1 MERANIKKLINWKN
15 KKNRKP
21 LLVTG
26 VRQCGKTLRKKK
38 NFMEVDMYNIS
49 MRII

>member
-1 MERANIKKLINWKN
+1 MDRIVLERFKAWKN

-26 VRQCGKTLRKKK
+26 VRQCGKTWLITQNPNYSHSKLR
-38 NFMEVDMYNIS
+38 I
-49 MRII
+49 